1 MRSYIDQTGGFS
13 VPQFTARADELTR
26 AISNIGAA
34 AGDGTH
40 TRGTPGYLVRFGEA
54 RDVDEE
60 IAMEHVFLVVV
71 EHGRATV
78 MQRIAGGSF
87 TQVADFAWDEPWVD
101 GILAAFETFRAS
113 LETS

>member
-13 VPQFTARADELTR
+13 VPQFAKRVDELTR

-40 TRGTPGYLVRFGEA
+40 TRGMPGYLVRFGEPSG
-54 RDVDEE
+54 VDEGIE
-60 IAMEHVFLVVV
+60 VQNVFFVIV
-71 EHGRATV
+71 EPDRATV
-78 MQRIAGGSF
+78 MQGISS
-87 TQVADFAWDEPWVD
+87 DEFARMAEFSWNERWFD

-113 LETS
+113 IQTT